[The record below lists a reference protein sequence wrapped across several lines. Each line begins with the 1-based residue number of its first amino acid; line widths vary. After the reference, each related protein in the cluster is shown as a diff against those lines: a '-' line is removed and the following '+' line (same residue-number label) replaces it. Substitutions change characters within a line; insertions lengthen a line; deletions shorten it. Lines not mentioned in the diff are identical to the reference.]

1 MAEYGDPDTEEWKFL
16 RQHSPYQLL
25 RHDRLGIAEDGK
37 EMKADDKWTC
47 PKVLFTTS
55 TRDDRVHPG
64 HARKLAGKMVD
75 LRMPVLSYENIEGG
89 HGGAADA
96 KQSAY
101 VVALYQDFL
110 FCALGG
116 RNAGC

>member
-1 MAEYGDPDTEEWKFL
+1 MVAKMLDL
-16 RQHSPYQLL
+16 QL
-25 RHDRLGIAEDGK
+25 
-37 EMKADDKWTC
+37 
-47 PKVLFTTS
+47 
-55 TRDDRVHPG
+55 PG
-64 HARKLAGKMVD
+64 VYY
-75 LRMPVLSYENIEGG
+75 YENIEGG

-116 RNAGC
+116 KRAGCGDP

>member
-1 MAEYGDPDTEEWKFL
+1 MVACM
-16 RQHSPYQLL
+16 R
-25 RHDRLGIAEDGK
+25 A
-37 EMKADDKWTC
+37 C
-47 PKVLFTTS
+47 VC
-55 TRDDRVHPG
+55 
-64 HARKLAGKMVD
+64 ARACAQVD

-116 RNAGC
+116 KRAGCR

>member
-1 MAEYGDPDTEEWKFL
+1 M
-16 RQHSPYQLL
+16 
-25 RHDRLGIAEDGK
+25 
-37 EMKADDKWTC
+37 
-47 PKVLFTTS
+47 V
-55 TRDDRVHPG
+55 
-64 HARKLAGKMVD
+64 GKMHD
-75 LRMPVLSYENIEGG
+75 LGMAALYYENIEGG

-116 RNAGC
+116 KRAGCGDP